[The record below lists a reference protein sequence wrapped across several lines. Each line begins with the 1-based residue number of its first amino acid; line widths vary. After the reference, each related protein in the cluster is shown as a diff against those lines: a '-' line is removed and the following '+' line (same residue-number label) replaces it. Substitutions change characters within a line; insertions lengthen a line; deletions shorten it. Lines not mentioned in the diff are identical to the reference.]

1 MPEPKVE
8 NFIITGGRRKDK
20 PFSMNNLAD
29 CFDAGIYEI
38 DFGKKR
44 ISRRY
49 METTPNYRIYPSN
62 YSLSFRGG
70 VVFND
75 TLYTCTHS
83 EIIEFDTGNFSVKKR
98 ISNRLFNDLH
108 HADIINDRMM
118 FASTGIDR
126 VGEFV
131 SEGRIKLH
139 PVLNSNDLRPISDV
153 EDYRVISTKP
163 HVSHPNHV
171 FKIGREL
178 WVTRFNQKDAVSLN
192 NLEKRIDISEGK
204 PHDGLIRDG
213 RLYFTTVNGMIVVF
227 DVLNLKKKGTHNLSS
242 LFPDYSPGWCR
253 GLEIIGE
260 FAYVGFSALRWTL
273 SLENIGFLAKNFIS
287 LGKKLRKNLP
297 ARIVKYN
304 MRTQSIVDEYCFD
317 QNEIGLIFS
326 IISL

>member
-1 MPEPKVE
+1 MTGTE
-8 NFIITGGRRKDK
+8 NFIVTGGKRKDK
-20 PFSMNNLAD
+20 SFSMNNLAD
-29 CFDAGIYEI
+29 SFEAGIYEI
-38 DFGKKR
+38 DFGEKR
-44 ISRRY
+44 ITRQHVES
-49 METTPNYRIYPSN
+49 TPDDRIYTKS

-70 VVFND
+70 VIFNE
-75 TLYTCTHS
+75 TLFTCTHS

-108 HADIINDRMM
+108 HVNIINDRMM

-131 SEGRIKLH
+131 SSDEIKLY
-139 PVLNSNDLRPISDV
+139 PVLNDLDPISDE

-163 HVSHPNHV
+163 HVSHPNYV
-171 FKIGREL
+171 FKVGQEL
-178 WVTRFNQKDAVSLN
+178 WATRFNQKDAVSLN
-192 NLEKRIDISEGK
+192 NFGKKIDISAGK

-227 DVLNLKKKGTHNLSS
+227 DLLNLNKIATLNLSS

-304 MRTQSIVDEYCFD
+304 MMTQRIVDEYCFD

-326 IISL
+326 IIRL